1 MVSFFLFNALEVK
14 SLISIILLI
23 IIIINYSNVKSLLS
37 NNLFKDT
44 ATISVNYNN
53 KIEEL
58 LKQIKKYKK
67 RDRMGYING
76 MKYWYNFI
84 EKINLLEE
92 EGIYNHNQYFENAEF
107 YLIASI
113 NAFQNLSVNSYD
125 EKYIESL
132 KYGDFEETKE
142 LKEISKITKELYTEG
157 YNILYNISNVLNK
170 KWKSKPNIHTKEIIM
185 DYPLA
190 FNSDN
195 SSFNYYI

>member
-1 MVSFFLFNALEVK
+1 MISLNVPEIDFKNKQFLIIIFIVVVSFFLFNALEVK

-84 EKINLLEE
+84 EKSSRRRR
-92 EGIYNHNQYFENAEF
+92 
-107 YLIASI
+107 YL
-113 NAFQNLSVNSYD
+113 
-125 EKYIESL
+125 
-132 KYGDFEETKE
+132 
-142 LKEISKITKELYTEG
+142 
-157 YNILYNISNVLNK
+157 
-170 KWKSKPNIHTKEIIM
+170 
-185 DYPLA
+185 
-190 FNSDN
+190 
-195 SSFNYYI
+195 